1 MNEALIHLNGDAHFN
16 PNNSFYMEGSNTN
29 KSQYAFYDIL
39 GRLGAPTPPSWASG
53 VSGSG
58 VYSESGGPGLEL
70 DNDYAQWALETWNR
84 ISHNGGPAQPASPPH
99 PGVLSSVPRDNAQDP
114 ATGSETVQAGVYLSA
129 TSDGVIFASSSD
141 AGSRGTLLP
150 TATYL
155 VVLPSASHR
164 RHRRAVGV
172 PRASWR
178 VSMIYLRPE
187 RSSRYEAYPEASPL
201 PLGSLGGPRIDRW
214 LWFPRDERGD
224 DPIRHVT
231 RRE

>member
-1 MNEALIHLNGDAHFN
+1 MNEALIHLNGAAHFN

-155 VVLPSASHR
+155 VVTPFDATVGFAPATSTGSGGATRIVASLDDLL
-164 RHRRAVGV
+164 
-172 PRASWR
+172 ASGT
-178 VSMIYLRPE
+178 V
-187 RSSRYEAYPEASPL
+187 
-201 PLGSLGGPRIDRW
+201 
-214 LWFPRDERGD
+214 
-224 DPIRHVT
+224 VQV
-231 RRE
+231 